1 MKIDLLNT
9 RACLVHLLILSYSSQ
24 RQAKLSWLRVFCE
37 FGSHEWSNLQ
47 LIFVDLN
54 ESGHPCLSMKSTCVY
69 LFCWFLRSLC
79 VCVCIPVYQ
88 ANGCLCT
95 ELLSIH
101 GVQYAY
107 VFTYS
112 SGQWLFMC
120 WFIVDSWAP
129 VCLCVREIHVFC
141 LDQLNSLPATPSVP

>member
-69 LFCWFLRSLC
+69 LLCRFLRSLC
-79 VCVCIPVYQ
+79 VCVCIHVFTRPMVVYVLNYCRFMGSSMLMCSRIHQ
-88 ANGCLCT
+88 ANGCLCAD
-95 ELLSIH
+95 LLSIH
-101 GVQYAY
+101 GLQYAY
-107 VFTYS
+107 VFVR
-112 SGQWLFMC
+112 FMYFA
-120 WFIVDSWAP
+120 WIS
-129 VCLCVREIHVFC
+129 
-141 LDQLNSLPATPSVP
+141 

>member
-54 ESGHPCLSMKSTCVY
+54 E
-69 LFCWFLRSLC
+69 
-79 VCVCIPVYQ
+79 
-88 ANGCLCT
+88 
-95 ELLSIH
+95 
-101 GVQYAY
+101 
-107 VFTYS
+107 
-112 SGQWLFMC
+112 
-120 WFIVDSWAP
+120 
-129 VCLCVREIHVFC
+129 
-141 LDQLNSLPATPSVP
+141 